1 MSLFLKR
8 TLWLSLL
15 IVVQTTGC
23 GSVREGGTEPAGKS
37 NSGNTGKTVATDGA
51 SGTSETSNT
60 DKPTVEMTGKITIN
74 GSSTVYPVS
83 QAMGEEFMNLHKGVD
98 VSVGESGTGPG
109 LKLFAEGKLDI
120 ADASRPIKPAEVEA
134 CKAANVE
141 FIELKVAIDG
151 LSVVV
156 NPENDWCKALTV
168 AQLKALWSPDSKI
181 KKWKELNDAWP
192 DVAIDLYGAD
202 HASGTFDYFTEA
214 IVGKSKSSRTDYTP
228 STDDNVLV
236 KGVSGN
242 KFSLGYFG
250 YAYYA
255 ENKSKLKVVSIAAGE
270 DIAAAVAPTEET
282 ILSGTYKPLSRPLY
296 IYVNKASLKNV
307 QVAEFVKY
315 YLNDGQAW
323 VKTVRYVQLPAT
335 DLDAA
340 RKTLSDALAN

>member
-1 MSLFLKR
+1 MPLFLQR
-8 TLWLSLL
+8 TLCLSLL
-15 IVVQTTGC
+15 IVVQAVGC
-23 GSVREGGTEPAGKS
+23 SVRESGSEPAAKS
-37 NSGNTGKTVATDGA
+37 NGSSSTNEAVSE
-51 SGTSETSNT
+51 SGTVKS
-60 DKPTVEMTGKITIN
+60 KPAVDLSGKITIN

-98 VSVGESGTGPG
+98 ISVGESGTGPG

-120 ADASRPIKPAEVEA
+120 ADASRPIKPAEAAA
-134 CKAANVE
+134 CKAVNVE
-141 FIELKVAIDG
+141 YVELKVAIDG

-192 DVAIDLYGAD
+192 DESIDLYGAD

-236 KGVSGN
+236 KGVAGN

-255 ENKSKLKVVSIAAGE
+255 ENKSKLKVLSIAAG
-270 DIAAAVAPTEET
+270 DDVAAAVAPTEAT
-282 ILSGTYKPLSRPLY
+282 ILDGTYKPLSRPLY
-296 IYVNKASLKNV
+296 IYVNKSSLKNP

-315 YLNDGQAW
+315 YLNDGQSW
-323 VKTVRYVQLPAT
+323 VKTVRYVQLPAAE
-335 DLDAA
+335 LDAA
-340 RKTLSDALAN
+340 RKTLSEALAN

>member
-1 MSLFLKR
+1 MPLFLKH
-8 TLWLSLL
+8 TFWLSLF
-15 IVVQTTGC
+15 IAVQAVGC
-23 GSVREGGTEPAGKS
+23 SVRESGSEPAAKS
-37 NSGNTGKTVATDGA
+37 NGSAAKNEAGGESGAAK
-51 SGTSETSNT
+51 S
-60 DKPTVEMTGKITIN
+60 KPAVELSGKITIN

-83 QAMGEEFMNLHKGVD
+83 QAMGEEFMNLHKAVD

-120 ADASRPIKPAEVEA
+120 ADASRPIKPAEAAA

-141 FIELKVAIDG
+141 YVELKVAIDG

-156 NPENDWCKALTV
+156 NPENDWCQVLTV
-168 AQLKALWSPDSKI
+168 SQLKALWSPDSKI

-192 DVAIDLYGAD
+192 DEAIDLYGAD

-236 KGVSGN
+236 KGVAGN

-255 ENKSKLKVVSIAAGE
+255 ENKSKLKVLSIAASD
-270 DIAAAVAPTEET
+270 DIATAVAPTEAT
-282 ILSGTYKPLSRPLY
+282 ILDGTYKPLSRPLY
-296 IYVNKASLKNV
+296 IYVNKASLKNL

-315 YLNDGQAW
+315 YLNDGQSW
-323 VKTVRYVQLPAT
+323 VKTVRYVQLPAAE
-335 DLDAA
+335 LDAA
-340 RKTLSDALAN
+340 RKTLSEALAN